1 MERKIGEIFEFGGEW
16 YQCVGGTCRNCSF
29 YYDTVCK
36 NIITI
41 GSTNFG
47 NCHCSLRTD
56 HKSVIFKK
64 LEKVGEPVTVKGRTF
79 QKLTSDNNSCKEC
92 VFNVPN
98 KACCKNSYIE
108 GICDDNGFWVEIKQN
123 KEGMEEKKVKLDKL
137 VTDYTSNKITYKE
150 FEVEV
155 KMLYTDKEESKP
167 SLKSFS
173 LEAAK
178 QGKPVCTRDGRKARI
193 ICFDRCSNKPIV
205 ALVTTDD
212 REYLTE
218 YYCDGRISHNSAENN
233 DLMMYPE
240 KKEGW
245 VNVYKERCYESK
257 GEAISCRACNM
268 ECIDTIRV
276 EWEE

>member
-1 MERKIGEIFEFGGEW
+1 MSLAVSGISTWSLYKSESLFSCNYYGDARLVMMQE
-16 YQCVGGTCRNCSF
+16 YQLF
-29 YYDTVCK
+29 DTNVICCYSMPSMY
-36 NIITI
+36 IT
-41 GSTNFG
+41 
-47 NCHCSLRTD
+47 D
-56 HKSVIFKK
+56 YKHKRI
-64 LEKVGEPVTVKGRTF
+64 
-79 QKLTSDNNSCKEC
+79 
-92 VFNVPN
+92 
-98 KACCKNSYIE
+98 AI
-108 GICDDNGFWVEIKQN
+108 EIKQN

-155 KMLYTDKEESKP
+155 KMLYTDKEGSKP
-167 SLKSFS
+167 NLKPFDI
-173 LEAAK
+173 EAAK
-178 QGKPVCTRDGRKARI
+178 AGKPVCTRDGSKARI

-218 YYCDGRISHNSAENN
+218 YYCDGRISHNSVENN

-245 VNVYKERCYESK
+245 VNVMEGTAGKVYVGNDIYRTEDEAKEGAPRFTSRLI
-257 GEAISCRACNM
+257 ASIP
-268 ECIDTIRV
+268 I